1 MQSED
6 QQSDDH
12 PVSPDAAQASSA
24 QADTPAGQFRAGS
37 DARRSFL
44 TKMMASGFA
53 LAVQPVFASVIHT
66 SGEGLD
72 CGPTSISL
80 PGDQKEA
87 LPAYYA
93 KPMHAAKSLPVIL
106 VVQEVFGVH
115 EHIQDLCRRL
125 ARLGYFAVAP
135 ELYFRQGDPRLYP
148 DVSELIEKV
157 VSKVPDAQVMSDL
170 DATTQWSFDN
180 GGDPAR
186 LGITGFCWGGRIT
199 WLYAAHNPRLK
210 AATAWYGPL
219 VGPVTP
225 LTPRYPVDIAGELKV
240 PVLGLYG
247 GKDPNIKQEHVAR
260 MREALEQ
267 VHSKSKIIVYPEA
280 GHGFNADYRPSYD
293 EAAAKDGWQHM
304 LDWFN
309 QHGVPAS

>member
-1 MQSED
+1 MQPED
-6 QQSDDH
+6 RQDSD
-12 PVSPDAAQASSA
+12 PSSAAGLDAA
-24 QADTPAGQFRAGS
+24 AGQSKAGS

-53 LAVQPVFASVIHT
+53 LAVQPVMADVIHT
-66 SGEGLD
+66 SNEGLD
-72 CGPTSISL
+72 SGPTSISL
-80 PGDQKEA
+80 PGNQKEA

-106 VVQEVFGVH
+106 VIQEVFGVH
-115 EHIQDLCRRL
+115 EHIQDICRRL

-148 DVSELIEKV
+148 SVPELIEKV
-157 VSKVPDAQVMSDL
+157 VSKVPDAQVLSDL
-170 DATTQWSFDN
+170 DATAQWAIGN
-180 GGDPAR
+180 GGDAAR
-186 LGITGFCWGGRIT
+186 LGVVGFCWGGRIT

-219 VGPVTP
+219 VGPVSE

-267 VHSKSKIIVYPEA
+267 VHSKSKIIVYPDA

-304 LDWFN
+304 LDWFK
-309 QHGVPAS
+309 QHGLPASS

>member
-6 QQSDDH
+6 R
-12 PVSPDAAQASSA
+12 PVSPDAAQAGSA
-24 QADTPAGQFRAGS
+24 QADAPAGQARAGS

-44 TKMMASGFA
+44 AKMMASGFA
-53 LAVQPVFASVIHT
+53 LAVQPVFAEVIHT
-66 SGEGLD
+66 SSEGLD
-72 CGPTSISL
+72 CGPTSIDL
-80 PGDQKEA
+80 PGDPNEA

-106 VVQEVFGVH
+106 VIQEVFGVH
-115 EHIQDLCRRL
+115 EHIQDICRRL

-148 DVSELIEKV
+148 DVAELIAKV

-170 DATTQWSFDN
+170 DATTQWSFAN
-180 GGDPAR
+180 GGDSRR
-186 LGITGFCWGGRIT
+186 LGVVGFCWGGRIT
-199 WLYAAHNPRLK
+199 WLYAAHNPHIK

-219 VGPVTP
+219 VGPATP
-225 LTPRYPVDIAGELKV
+225 LTPLYPVDIAGELKV

-247 GKDPNIKQEHVAR
+247 AQDPNIKQEHVAR

-267 VHSKSKIIVYPEA
+267 VHSKSKITVYPDA
-280 GHGFNADYRPSYD
+280 GHGFNADYRPSYN
-293 EAAAKDGWQHM
+293 EADAKDGWQHM
-304 LDWFN
+304 LDWFK
-309 QHGVPAS
+309 QYGVPPA